1 MTIYKKIIDEKHGVV
16 ILQNEVEL
24 SDKEWQDRFNSVYP
38 TITEK
43 DSLIFKI
50 SELESEQTPR
60 LIREATLG
68 NDFAKNKLL
77 KINNNIEQL
86 RQQLQEI
93 K

>member
-1 MTIYKKIIDEKHGVV
+1 MSVYRQIFDEKHGV
-16 ILQNEVEL
+16 IFLQNEVEL
-24 SDKEWQDRFNSVYP
+24 SDKEWEDKFNQLYP

-43 DSLIFKI
+43 DNLLFKI

-68 NDFAKNKLL
+68 NEFAKNKLL
-77 KINNNIEQL
+77 KINNDIGQL